1 MAAVPQ
7 NHVRNTSAGD
17 RDGRGMGTSGNR
29 WACLRWWDWG
39 VKPVN
44 LMLFVKKKKKEI
56 KVGPE
61 IWGHAEQ
68 DKGLGSNLRR
78 ETDRGRGE
86 DVRDRERSWESMT
99 TGVPWG
105 AARLRVQARTGGA
118 AAEGGST
125 GTQKGGCGP
134 C

>member
-1 MAAVPQ
+1 M
-7 NHVRNTSAGD
+7 
-17 RDGRGMGTSGNR
+17 
-29 WACLRWWDWG
+29 
-39 VKPVN
+39 
-44 LMLFVKKKKKEI
+44 KKKNEI

-68 DKGLGSNLRR
+68 DKGLGSNFCR
-78 ETDRGRGE
+78 ETDGGRGE
-86 DVRDRERSWESMT
+86 DMRDWERSWESMT

-105 AARLRVQARTGGA
+105 AAGLRVQAGTGGA
-118 AAEGGST
+118 VAEGGST